1 MKVLLLLSLLV
12 AACAATPLDDYVNA
26 PDPTYE
32 YRDLGDP
39 WDGDGYTSYFINLTS
54 QLWLSPGEVS
64 RAIWWHYLVINIP
77 DEIEFGDTGFLY
89 ITGGSNTNGRPD
101 ITSEDC
107 LLTTLMAVGTNTV
120 TATLFQVPNQP
131 IVFAEDPTKK
141 SRSEDAIIAYTCYHY
156 VLNTSDPEYLLRLPM
171 TK

>member
-54 QLWLSPGEVS
+54 QLWLSRETHARTLLSKHQCSSSTLAHCVACACTCS
-64 RAIWWHYLVINIP
+64 
-77 DEIEFGDTGFLY
+77 T
-89 ITGGSNTNGRPD
+89 
-101 ITSEDC
+101 TS
-107 LLTTLMAVGTNTV
+107 AV
-120 TATLFQVPNQP
+120 A
-131 IVFAEDPTKK
+131 
-141 SRSEDAIIAYTCYHY
+141 
-156 VLNTSDPEYLLRLPM
+156 M
-171 TK
+171 